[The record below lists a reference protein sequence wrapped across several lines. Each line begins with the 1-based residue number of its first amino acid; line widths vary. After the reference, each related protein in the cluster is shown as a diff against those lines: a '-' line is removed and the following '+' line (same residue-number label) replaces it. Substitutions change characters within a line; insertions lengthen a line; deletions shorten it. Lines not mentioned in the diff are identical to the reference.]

1 MFHYTEFAN
10 NLFLCRLT
18 KVTKLICYL
27 KKDQATENCNPCWTL
42 SCELCTTKFI
52 RRPNLNTQIK
62 ALHDIII
69 KACMYWQKHFLLP
82 CQVTDHF
89 ESCWRSVLSLWE
101 KGYKEISPY
110 ITLWKIWVQ
119 SLPKDIFFIVL
130 LYSTL

>member
-18 KVTKLICYL
+18 KVKKLICYL
-27 KKDQATENCNPCWTL
+27 KKDQVTENCNPCWTL
-42 SCELCTTKFI
+42 SCELCTTKFT
-52 RRPNLNTQIK
+52 RRPNLNTQMK

-69 KACMYWQKHFLLP
+69 KAYMYWQKHFLLP
-82 CQVTDHF
+82 CQITDHF
-89 ESCWRSVLSLWE
+89 ESCWRSVRERLERDL
-101 KGYKEISPY
+101 
-110 ITLWKIWVQ
+110 TLYYTFNIWMQ